1 MSRRRVPTTVIA
13 LSATAALAV
22 GALGTTAVASTP
34 GSSTLTVPKTV
45 GKTVAVKWTGSI
57 PPSSDGASD
66 CSAIPANATSDPHAV
81 KLVVPGGT
89 SLYKK
94 LAVTM
99 TVLIK
104 WTPANPS
111 GKEDVSDEILTVLD
125 PQGNEVASSDGG
137 SPTESLTIDDPKPG
151 TYTALACGFVNSV
164 PQPYTGSVSVT
175 TAPHALPSGPLSSTH
190 GLAFSASVPSDP
202 QRNEAEPAVV
212 TDRDGLIYTC
222 GPNGFSNVAD
232 YAQVSTDGGDPVHLL
247 GTSPRGQVST
257 PPQGGGDC
265 ALATAPLKPKGA
277 KNYPVAYAGLGPLT
291 GFSTAVSTD
300 GGKTLKG
307 SPDSESFPGT
317 DRQWIGFSDA
327 THAFFVY
334 NSTGVPGG
342 QTVQKS
348 SDGGFTYDAVGDAAA
363 TDGSRV
369 GQIHTILRDRR
380 GHIVADPR
388 KADSAKAIV
397 YFPYTTATGV
407 KIAMSQNGGAS
418 WSQCL
423 AVLTKLDPNAGF
435 PAADNDEA
443 GNIYVTYAE
452 KGGGRD
458 TYLVA
463 LPARD
468 VTKCKGASS
477 DSAANN
483 VDPGFGPKIRIN
495 RGGVETTVMPWVAAG
510 GKGGRVAVAY
520 YGTKSVGDPNVS
532 TFKASWNVYV
542 DQILNAFTRS
552 GAPNPKPS
560 VAQVS
565 ATTHPFH
572 YDSIC
577 LDGLACDTTE
587 NGDRSLADYFTID
600 YDKKNGRLFLVYDQ
614 SYKKPGDAT
623 GPWATP
629 AVVYQV
635 SGPSNGGGNVHVR
648 GRQALRTSSPDPS
661 GDAIA
666 NYSRLD
672 LVGAA
677 PTSPATRTEE
687 PALDLVG
694 SPAVRVQRE
703 LDPKTGRPVAN
714 GGFTVTMQVK
724 NLSTAKLQQALQDTG
739 SADALFLFR
748 FVNGFQEAG
757 ATAHWD
763 PVQGWRFGFDQ
774 FTTTQANPGG
784 DVLIWPG
791 KTPIKGSIQG
801 DVITLS
807 IPRSLLHG
815 LAGGTGNGQ
824 RPHEVGARP
833 GSRLFDATAFTL
845 LGPAPDT
852 AAGQGSYMQTIDN
865 APAFDFLLPGSHGG
879 SAGSTGAAGRN
890 ASGVTGATGTV
901 GGAASSASAGDKP
914 AAAKRAAATRPA
926 AFGRRLATYGAGL
939 LLLLVAAL
947 FASRRWWWR
956 KRTTG

>member
-1 MSRRRVPTTVIA
+1 VSRRVPTTVIA
-13 LSATAALAV
+13 LSATAALAA

-34 GSSTLTVPKTV
+34 GSSTITVPKAV
-45 GKTVAVKWTGSI
+45 GKTASVKWTGSI

-66 CSAIPANATSDPHAV
+66 CSTVPANATSDPHSV
-81 KLVVPGGT
+81 KVVVPGGS
-89 SLYKK
+89 SLYKR

-104 WTPANPS
+104 WKPANPS
-111 GKEDVSDEILTVLD
+111 GKEDASDEILTVLD
-125 PQGNEVASSDGG
+125 PQGNEIASSDGG
-137 SPTESLTIDDPKPG
+137 SPTESLTIDNPKAG

-164 PQPYTGSVSVT
+164 PQPYTGSVALT
-175 TAPHALPSGPLSSTH
+175 TSPSAAPSGPLSRTG

-222 GPNGFSNVAD
+222 GPNGFSNIAD
-232 YAQVSTDGGDPVHLL
+232 YAQVSTDGGDQFHLL

-291 GFSTAVSTD
+291 GFSTATSTD
-300 GGKTLKG
+300 GGRTLKG

-348 SDGGFTYDAVGDAAA
+348 TDGGFTYGAVGDAVA

-380 GHIVADPR
+380 GHVVADPR
-388 KADSAKAIV
+388 KAVASKAIV
-397 YFPYTTATGV
+397 YFPYTTATSV
-407 KIAMSQNGGAS
+407 KIAMSQNGGTT

-435 PAADNDEA
+435 PSADNDQA

-463 LPARD
+463 MPAKD
-468 VTKCKGASS
+468 LTKCKGASS

-483 VDPGFGPKIRIN
+483 VDPGFGPKIRID

-542 DQILNAFTRS
+542 DQILDAFTRS
-552 GAPNPKPS
+552 GRPNANPR

-587 NGDRSLADYFTID
+587 MGDRSLADYFTLD

-635 SGPSNGGGNVHVR
+635 AGPSNGGGTVHVR
-648 GRQALRTSSPDPS
+648 GRQAVRTSSPDPS

-677 PTSPATRTEE
+677 PTSPAAATEE

-703 LDPKTGRPVAN
+703 LDPKTGRPVRN
-714 GGFTVTMQVK
+714 GGFTVSMQVK
-724 NLSTAKLQQALQDTG
+724 NLSTANLQKALQDSG
-739 SADALFLFR
+739 STDALFLFR

-757 ATAHWD
+757 ASAHWD
-763 PVQGWRFGFDQ
+763 PAQGWRFGFDQ
-774 FTTTQANPGG
+774 FTTTSVNAGG

-791 KTPIKGSIQG
+791 KTAAKGSIQG
-801 DVITLS
+801 NVITLS
-807 IPRSLLHG
+807 VPRSVLYG
-815 LAGGTGNGQ
+815 LAGGTGKGE
-824 RPHEVGARP
+824 RPHQVAARP
-833 GSRLFDATAFTL
+833 GTRLYDATAFTMV
-845 LGPAPDT
+845 GPEPD
-852 AAGQGSYMQTIDN
+852 AQGNGGGYMQQVDN
-865 APAFDFLLPGSHGG
+865 APAFDFFLPGGRGG
-879 SAGSTGAAGRN
+879 ASGSPGRGVAGSSGAAGGGQAA
-890 ASGVTGATGTV
+890 ASGTDAAQRGANR
-901 GGAASSASAGDKP
+901 GGS
-914 AAAKRAAATRPA
+914 TRPA
-926 AFGRRLATYGAGL
+926 AFGQRLATYGTGL
-939 LLLLVAAL
+939 LLLLACAVLAAR
-947 FASRRWWWR
+947 RRWWR
-956 KRTTG
+956 RAG

>member
-1 MSRRRVPTTVIA
+1 VPTTVIV
-13 LSATAALAV
+13 LSAAAALAA

-34 GSSTLTVPKTV
+34 GSSTITVPQSINKS
-45 GKTVAVKWTGSI
+45 ASVKWTGSI
-57 PPSSDGASD
+57 PPASDGASD
-66 CSAIPANATSDPHAV
+66 CSTIPANATSDPHAI

-89 SLYKK
+89 GLYKK

-99 TVLIK
+99 TFLIK
-104 WTPANPS
+104 WTPANPT
-111 GKEDVSDEILTVLD
+111 GKEDASDEILTVLD
-125 PQGNEVASSDGG
+125 PQGNEIASSDGG
-137 SPTESLTIDDPKPG
+137 SPTESLTVDDPKPG

-164 PQPYTGSVSVT
+164 PQPYTGIASLT
-175 TAPHALPSGPLSSTH
+175 TAPHALPSGPLSSTG

-232 YAQVSTDGGDPVHLL
+232 YAQVSTDGGDQFHLL

-300 GGKTLKG
+300 GGRTLKG

-342 QTVQKS
+342 QTVQTS
-348 SDGGFTYDAVGDAAA
+348 TDGGFTYGAVGQAVA

-380 GHIVADPR
+380 GHVVADPR
-388 KADSAKAIV
+388 KAVASKAIV

-407 KIAMSQNGGAS
+407 KIAMSQNGGSS

-423 AVLTKLDPNAGF
+423 AVLTKVDPNAGF
-435 PAADNDEA
+435 PSADNDEA

-468 VTKCKGASS
+468 ITKCKGASS

-532 TFKASWNVYV
+532 TFKATWNVYV
-542 DQILNAFTRS
+542 DQILDAFKRS
-552 GAPNPKPS
+552 GAPNPTPH

-614 SYKKPGDAT
+614 SYKTPGEST

-635 SGPSNGGGNVHVR
+635 AGPSNGGGKVHVP
-648 GRQALRTSSPDPS
+648 GREALRTSSPDPS

-677 PTSPATRTEE
+677 PTSPAAATKE

-694 SPAVRVQRE
+694 SPAVRVERE
-703 LDPKTGRPVAN
+703 LDPKTGRPVRN

-724 NLSTAKLQQALQDTG
+724 NLSSASLQQALQDTG
-739 SADALFLFR
+739 SSDAMFLFR

-757 ATAHWD
+757 ASAHWD

-774 FTTTQANPGG
+774 FTTTTQNPGG

-791 KTPIKGSIQG
+791 KTPIQGSIQG
-801 DVITLS
+801 NVITLS
-807 IPRSLLHG
+807 VPRSVLYG
-815 LAGGTGNGQ
+815 LSGGTGNGQ
-824 RPHEVGARP
+824 RPHQVAAQP
-833 GSRLFDATAFTL
+833 GTRLYDATAFTMV
-845 LGPAPDT
+845 GPAPSSQ
-852 AAGQGSYMQTIDN
+852 GVGGSYMQQVDN
-865 APAFDFLLPGSHGG
+865 APAFDFLLPGGHGG
-879 SAGSTGAAGRN
+879 EAGRS
-890 ASGVTGATGTV
+890 ATTLSGAGATG
-901 GGAASSASAGDKP
+901 SSAGNAGATGSSSSATGKATGSASKTATSTKP
-914 AAAKRAAATRPA
+914 AAYS
-926 AFGRRLATYGAGL
+926 RRTATYGALFLIL
-939 LLLLVAAL
+939 LAFAAL
-947 FASRRWWWR
+947 ASRRWWWKGR
-956 KRTTG
+956 GEA